1 MNSTS
6 WALISLKA
14 IIITQT
20 VVVGFF
26 IGSLIVVNYIY
37 RPWLKKIEDEEEP
50 EKYEDKYNFIDYIDD
65 ENEAENELNDN
76 NIVEDHT
83 PDGNVCM
90 KYSKEEEGF
99 EYWCDDK
106 NIKYDYLDTVARKY
120 CLSFNCCEIYEDRK
134 KNIEEQKAKEK
145 EEDEEDSEKEDT
157 EEESIF
163 IKPKK
168 IGTKKND
175 RSKGDVALKSN
186 KFIYKGKF
194 GECNIFLKTRDDELK
209 KNKTKNK
216 MSFLDWRHTVC
227 NT

>member
-1 MNSTS
+1 MNLTS
-6 WALISLKA
+6 WDLSYHTQAFVVIQT
-14 IIITQT
+14 IIGGFLMGSI
-20 VVVGFF
+20 VVV
-26 IGSLIVVNYIY
+26 NCIY
-37 RPWLKKIEDEEEP
+37 KPWLKKIEDEEEP

-145 EEDEEDSEKEDT
+145 EEEDKEEEEDT

-209 KNKTKNK
+209 KKK
-216 MSFLDWRHTVC
+216 MSFLDWKRG
-227 NT
+227 